1 MKTIRCLLLVA
12 GLGIF
17 CANTYG
23 APPPQKQ
30 KIQIAL
36 LLDTSNS
43 MDGLIGQAKSQLW
56 KLVNHLTNAKKA
68 GKDTDIE
75 IALFEYGND
84 NLSIGEGYV
93 RMVSALTSDVDGL
106 SEQLFSLKT
115 RGGSEYCGWV
125 IKNAVTD
132 LSWSADSNDLKMIV
146 IAGNEPFDQ
155 GRVSYRQSCEQ
166 ATQKNIIINTIF
178 CGSDKEGMRTHWLD
192 GANLGKGQYL
202 NIDQDRNVTHVPT
215 PYDAELVKLNTALNA
230 TYVGYGYYGKK
241 KSDRQLIQDKNAAEF
256 GSGNVAQ
263 RVTYKGKRQYRNDDW
278 DLVDATEKDPKKL
291 EHLSASDWPDDMK
304 AMSLEE
310 RKTYLATKRTQ
321 RQKIQKQIRDLDLK
335 MTAYVADEQKKRGIT
350 NTLDQVMLNT
360 VTQQAKVKGF
370 VF

>member
-1 MKTIRCLLLVA
+1 MNTLRCLMLLA
-12 GLGIF
+12 GLGML

-23 APPPQKQ
+23 VPPPQKQ

-56 KLVNHLTNAKKA
+56 KLVNHLSNAKKA

-75 IALFEYGND
+75 IALFEYGNE
-84 NLSIGEGYV
+84 NLSMGEGYV
-93 RMVSALTSDVDGL
+93 RMVSALTTDVDNI
-106 SEQLFSLKT
+106 SDQLFRLKT

-125 IKNAVTD
+125 IKNAVAD
-132 LSWSADSNDLKMIV
+132 LNWSVDNNDLKMIV

-155 GRVSYRQSCEQ
+155 GRVPYRQSCQQ
-166 ATQKNIIINTIF
+166 ATQKDILINTIF
-178 CGSDKEGMRTHWLD
+178 CGNDKEGIRTHWLE

-202 NIDQDRNVTHVPT
+202 NIDQDRYVTHVPT
-215 PYDAELVKLNTALNA
+215 PYDSELVKLNTALNA

-241 KSDRQLIQDKNAAEF
+241 NQDRQLIQDKNAAEF

-278 DLVDATEKDPKKL
+278 DLVDAFEKNPQKL
-291 EHLSASDWPDDMK
+291 EQLPANDLPE
-304 AMSLEE
+304 AMRTMNIQE
-310 RKTYLATKRTQ
+310 RKTYLTAKRTE

-335 MTAYVADEQKKRGIT
+335 MQTFISQTLKKQGVT
-350 NTLDQVMLNT
+350 NTLDQVMLDT
-360 VTQQAKVKGF
+360 VTKQAKEKGF
-370 VF
+370 LF